1 MSGFNQKHLTPPF
14 PLTKIYRSLLAASI
28 VAFGAPA
35 VVQAQEAVNQI
46 EEVVVRGNRASL
58 RSAAEIK
65 RQADTFVD
73 AISAVDIGVLPDR
86 SVLEAMQRVP
96 GVSIERVGQGWPD
109 YFSVEGRGV
118 AIRGMSATRS
128 EFNGRDAFHA
138 SGRGLSF
145 GDIAP
150 ELLGGVNIY
159 KNQTADMIEG
169 GIGGTVSLLTRKPFD
184 QEGQMV
190 AINAEGR
197 WGDINNQW
205 NTGTSGLYSN
215 RWDTDSGEFGFL
227 IQAQTSEREAISNAV
242 HINPYVPYD
251 SWALAGAERFSG
263 CLLYTSPSPRDRG

>member
-184 QEGQMV
+184 QEGQLV

-197 WGDINNQW
+197 WATLITN
-205 NTGTSGLYSN
+205 GTPVLLAY
-215 RWDTDSGEFGFL
+215 T
-227 IQAQTSEREAISNAV
+227 AIDG
-242 HINPYVPYD
+242 IPI
-251 SWALAGAERFSG
+251 LASSAF
-263 CLLYTSPSPRDRG
+263 